1 MLLVRCSGLHFD
13 VLQLTSPFIE
23 GRFSVSLLA
32 VGVQRTADVL
42 HVPTGLL
49 AGVIAVHNDLVLLTP
64 FLLTACERLIHCLGR
79 STERERS
86 RKP

>member
-1 MLLVRCSGLHFD
+1 MRSVQWRGGMLLVRCSGLHFD

-42 HVPTGLL
+42 HVPTGILGWCDSCTQRSGLTDSVL
-49 AGVIAVHNDLVLLTP
+49 AY
-64 FLLTACERLIHCLGR
+64 
-79 STERERS
+79 SM
-86 RKP
+86 